1 MVERPVHASLSIY
14 CLFKQYLAVPLPMLA
29 LIDGNNFYCSCERV
43 FQPWLQN
50 RPLVVLS
57 NNDGCA
63 IARSDEAKALGI
75 KMGAPWFK
83 IRHLEQ
89 EAGLVALSANFALY
103 GDMSDR
109 MMSLAAG
116 LGHTQEVYSIDE
128 SFVDLSGI
136 TGDLVRRA
144 RTIRRRILQWIGI
157 PTCIGIGPTKTLA
170 KLANAIA
177 KSAERKPGSYPAQY
191 AQICHLGACSPQE
204 LAALLQATEVGEVWG
219 VGPRIGAQLRAQGIH
234 TALDLQ
240 GMDPAAAKAGW
251 SVVLEKTVRELN
263 GIPCIAFEDEPPAK
277 QQIACTRSFGHPV
290 TELQDLQEAITEFA
304 CRAAEK
310 LRQQNSHTGQLMAF
324 IRTSPFREKDPQYS
338 RSASIPLPSPT
349 SDSAH
354 ITQAATAIL
363 QHIYRPG
370 FKYAKAGVMLMD
382 LQPAT
387 RQQLTLDLDADMP
400 ENRVRLMQAMDQ
412 INQRYGRGSLKLA
425 RAVTGSAAPIWQ
437 MKQNFKTPAYTTDWQ
452 RLLTVENDV
461 RRPLAAHQ
469 SPVSGARRGA

>member
-1 MVERPVHASLSIY
+1 
-14 CLFKQYLAVPLPMLA
+14 MLA

-83 IRHLEQ
+83 IRHLED

-116 LGHTQEVYSIDE
+116 LGHNQEVYSIDE

-136 TGDLVRRA
+136 RGDLVRRA
-144 RTIRRRILQWIGI
+144 RTIRQRIHQWIGI
-157 PTCIGIGPTKTLA
+157 PTCIGIAPTKTLA

-177 KSAERKPGSYPAQY
+177 KSAERKPGSYPAHH
-191 AQICHLGACSPQE
+191 AQICHLGACTPEE
-204 LAALLQATEVGEVWG
+204 LQALLQATEVGDVWG
-219 VGPRIGAQLRAQGIH
+219 VGRKIGAQLREHGIH

-240 GMDPAAAKAGW
+240 RMNPAAAKAGW

-263 GIPCIAFEDEPPAK
+263 GTPCIEFEDEPPAK
-277 QQIACTRSFGHPV
+277 QQIACTRSFGQPI
-290 TELQDLQEAITEFA
+290 TELHELQEAITEFA

-310 LRQQNSHTGQLMAF
+310 LRKQNSHTGQLMAF

-354 ITQAATAIL
+354 ITQTACAIL
-363 QHIYRPG
+363 KHIYRPG
-370 FKYAKAGVMLMD
+370 YKYAKAGVMLMD

-400 ENRVRLMQAMDQ
+400 ENRIRLMQAMDQ
-412 INQRYGRGSLKLA
+412 LNQRYGRGTLKLA
-425 RAVTGSAAPIWQ
+425 SAGAPRDIKLWA
-437 MKQNFKTPAYTTDWQ
+437 MKQERMTPAYTTDWAK
-452 RLLTVENDV
+452 LLMV
-461 RRPLAAHQ
+461 
-469 SPVSGARRGA
+469 GADA